1 MNSGLMMNNQ
11 DLNRIPLFE
20 GLPENQLT
28 DLGSIAVTKTFK
40 RGNVIFNENEPG
52 LGFYVV
58 TSGKVKI
65 FKLSSEGKE
74 QILHIF
80 GAGEPFGEAP
90 VFEGKRFPAHAMAL
104 EDSEVLY
111 FPRVAFIDLVKRNP
125 SLAIS
130 MLAVLSK
137 RLRRFAALVEDLSLR
152 EVPARLAAH
161 LVFMSENTGSK
172 NELSLDISKTQLA
185 GLLGTIPET
194 LSRVLTKIAKK
205 GLIDIQGPNI
215 RILDRQALV
224 DLAQGINRL

>member
-1 MNSGLMMNNQ
+1 MNNQ

-125 SLAIS
+125 SLALS

>member
-1 MNSGLMMNNQ
+1 MNNQ